1 VTELPA
7 ERLVKDDVSGV
18 TAVARDLRGWLDALN
33 EPVLRS
39 LTAHAPDAIFVLD
52 LDARI
57 QFINWTAG
65 GLTVER
71 VIGTEVYGY
80 VPAEQRAAMS
90 DCFKT
95 VQRTQTPGSY
105 QNVYTNPVDGSV
117 SFWESRVAPIIQH
130 TEVVG
135 FVVISSNVTERRE
148 AAAQRELLF
157 SVSLD
162 MLCIAGFDGFFKR
175 INPAVCK
182 TLQYSAEELLSR
194 PWAELLHPDDVA
206 RSAAARQALME
217 GRDVIDFENR
227 YRRKDG
233 QYRTLSWRATGDP
246 IAKMIFAVARDVTE
260 QRALEQQLRQSQ
272 KMDAVGQLAGG
283 LAHDF
288 NNLLLAIMVNT
299 EVVEQQLGTEHA
311 LAGHMADIAR
321 ASERASDLVKQLLAF
336 GRRRPSHMEPLELGP
351 ILSNLSM
358 MVRRLIPE
366 NIEISLAAAPGGTF
380 VNADPA
386 QVEQVLLNLCL
397 NARDA
402 MPSGGRLTIETALA
416 SVAGHSTDA
425 ALVAAPGP
433 HAVISVGDTGTGMS
447 PAVRD
452 RIFEPFFTT
461 KAPGKGTGLGLAT
474 VYAIVR
480 QHGGAVQVQ
489 TEEGKGSRFSV
500 YLPIC
505 EPPQLSLVKE
515 PGVPLSAGHGTILVA
530 EDEELVRS
538 AVTSILES
546 AGYLVLA
553 AGNGVDALAILEARD
568 DVDLVLLDVVMPQ
581 LGGPETL
588 ARIAER
594 WPKVKVVLSSGYR
607 DRYDDLP
614 KGTLVLEKPY
624 RAEDLLR
631 RLHEELSIK

>member
-1 VTELPA
+1 
-7 ERLVKDDVSGV
+7 LVKDDVSGV

-65 GLTVER
+65 GLTVEG

-95 VQRTQTPGSY
+95 VQRTQKPGSY
-105 QNVYTNPVDGSV
+105 QNVYTNPVNGSV

-130 TEVVG
+130 TAVVG
-135 FVVISSNVTERRE
+135 FVVISSDVTERRE

-175 INPAVCK
+175 INPAFCK
-182 TLQYSAEELLSR
+182 TLQYSTEELLSR
-194 PWAELLHPDDVA
+194 PWAEFLHPDDVA

-246 IAKMIFAVARDVTE
+246 ITKMIFAVARDVTE

-299 EVVEQQLGTEHA
+299 EVVEQQLGTEHP
-311 LAGHMADIAR
+311 LADHMADIAR

-336 GRRRPSHMEPLELGP
+336 GRRRPSRMEPLELGP
-351 ILSNLSM
+351 ILSSLSM

-366 NIEISLAAAPGGTF
+366 NIEISLAAAPAGTF

-402 MPSGGRLTIETALA
+402 MPSGGRLTIETGLTG
-416 SVAGHSTDA
+416 VDGHSADPT
-425 ALVAAPGP
+425 LVAAPGP
-433 HAVISVGDTGTGMS
+433 YAVISVGDTGTGMS

-474 VYAIVR
+474 VYAIIR

-500 YLPIC
+500 YVPIC
-505 EPPQLSLVKE
+505 EAPQLTLGKE
-515 PGVPLSAGHGTILVA
+515 LGAPLSAGHGTILVA

-546 AGYLVLA
+546 AGYLVLV
-553 AGNGVDALAILEARD
+553 AGNGVDALAIMEARD

-588 ARIAER
+588 ARITER

-614 KGTLVLEKPY
+614 KGTVVLEKPY

-631 RLHEELSIK
+631 RLHEELSSK